1 MPDKITRGHGGVKG
15 SGCGYRARMRS
26 LVGVLVL
33 VWLVIGIVAAGQRG
47 YYGERKDVSCKT
59 FGDTALTVVAGPLN
73 YMGVNP
79 KIECEVPEPSR

>member
-1 MPDKITRGHGGVKG
+1 
-15 SGCGYRARMRS
+15 MRS

-59 FGDTALTVVAGPLN
+59 FGDDGQGRVAGPLN

-79 KIECEVPEPSR
+79 KVECEVPEPSR